1 MARPKKAP
9 PPAPRRR
16 RTAEEAR
23 AAIMD
28 AAERQLVAAGP
39 GGIRLQDVAREVG
52 VSHPTVLHHFGSREG
67 LVDAVVSRA
76 LDALHADVT
85 AALADASAGED
96 KVAALLDGV
105 AAALSARGQGRAMM
119 WLALGSPE
127 PQRDDLRLR
136 EQAEAVDALRRAR
149 FGATG
154 EATLEDSQ
162 FMVVLAA
169 STMLAHSVM
178 GAHLLHGAG
187 VRGAKAPARFRAWLA
202 RLLVA
207 HVERCGGATGQGA

>member
-1 MARPKKAP
+1 MRGAMVRARKAP
-9 PPAPRRR
+9 PPAPRKR

-23 AAIMD
+23 GAIMD

-76 LDALHADVT
+76 LDALHADVA
-85 AALADASAGED
+85 AALTDASAGED
-96 KVAALLDGV
+96 QVAAMLDGV
-105 AAALSARGQGRAMM
+105 AAALSARGQGRALM

-127 PQRDDLRLR
+127 PHRDDLRLR
-136 EQAEAVDALRRAR
+136 EQAEAVDALRKVRFPDAR
-149 FGATG
+149 
-154 EATLEDSQ
+154 ESTLEDSQ
-162 FMVVLAA
+162 FLVVLAA
-169 STMLAHSVM
+169 STMLAHSVI

-202 RLLVA
+202 RLLVT
-207 HVERCGGATGQGA
+207 HVERG